1 MKLIDCKGLGC
12 PEPVIRTKNALDE
25 NPAAAY
31 EVVVDNETARENVL
45 RFAKNRGH
53 KARWSEDNG
62 LYKIL
67 IEAKDS
73 EKLAAEAEATS
84 SELFGS
90 PVLLISTNQL
100 GQGSEE
106 LGNMLMRNF
115 IYTLTKRDDLPE
127 AIIFMNSGVK
137 LSTVDS
143 PVVEELSELEEN
155 GTKILV
161 CGTCLDYYQLK
172 DKHRCGEVSNMY
184 DIADLIFAANRVVTV

>member
-12 PEPVIRTKNALDE
+12 PEPVIRTKKALDE

-73 EKLAAEAEATS
+73 EKLVAETEATS
-84 SELFGS
+84 SELTGS
-90 PVLLISTNQL
+90 LVLLISTNQL

-106 LGNMLMRNF
+106 LGTMLMRNF

-172 DKHRCGEVSNMY
+172 EVHRCGEVSNMY